1 GSNSNYSVTPTNG
14 TLTIGQKTA
23 TVTANNESKTYGDV
37 NPAFPSTMTGRFNGD
52 VLSYTLATT
61 AGQYSSVGSYP
72 ITVTLGSNPNYS
84 ATQTDGTLTIFPRAA
99 NVTAASPTMAFG
111 DRKPAPTARVPR
123 RPTRQ
128 HPSSSPPSTLPAR
141 W

>member
-61 AGQYSSVGSYP
+61 AGQFSSVGSYP
-72 ITVTLGSNPNYS
+72 ITVTLGTNPNYS
-84 ATQTDGTLTIFPRAA
+84 VTPTNGTLTIGQIAA
-99 NVTAASPTMAFG
+99 TVTANHKSKTYG
-111 DRKPAPTARVPR
+111 DVNPALDATV
-123 RPTRQ
+123 TG
-128 HPSSSPPSTLPAR
+128 TVNGDVLNY
-141 W
+141 